1 VDTDD
6 DIRLIRRMER
16 DVVERG
22 RSVESI
28 ISQYLQTVRP
38 MHLQYVQPS
47 KKNADIIVPQGLNS
61 VALDLVISKLKRV
74 LADAEELKTPI
85 SVRGNSIKPQF
96 FESVKEEVEEEL
108 DLPVNSQGEV

>member
-1 VDTDD
+1 
-6 DIRLIRRMER
+6 
-16 DVVERG
+16 VVERG

-28 ISQYLQTVRP
+28 ISQYLLTVRP

-74 LADAEELKTPI
+74 LADAEQLNTPI
-85 SVRGNSIKPQF
+85 NIRSSTKPQF
-96 FESVKEEVEEEL
+96 FESLEETEEEDQE

>member
-1 VDTDD
+1 
-6 DIRLIRRMER
+6 MER

-22 RSVESI
+22 RSVQHI

-74 LADAEELKTPI
+74 LADAESLKTPG
-85 SVRGNSIKPQF
+85 SRVNSIKPAF
-96 FESVKEEVEEEL
+96 FASLPEVAEGDEESDVLAK
-108 DLPVNSQGEV
+108 N

>member
-1 VDTDD
+1 
-6 DIRLIRRMER
+6 M
-16 DVVERG
+16 VERG

-28 ISQYLQTVRP
+28 ISQYLLTVRP

-74 LADAEELKTPI
+74 LADAEQLNTPI
-85 SVRGNSIKPQF
+85 NIRSSTKPQF
-96 FESVKEEVEEEL
+96 FESLEETEEEDQE

>member
-1 VDTDD
+1 MDTDD

-22 RSVESI
+22 RSVQHI

-74 LADAEELKTPI
+74 LADAESLKTPG
-85 SVRGNSIKPQF
+85 SKASIKGQF
-96 FESVKEEVEEEL
+96 FATLPDVAEGDEESEL
-108 DLPVNSQGEV
+108 SGKS